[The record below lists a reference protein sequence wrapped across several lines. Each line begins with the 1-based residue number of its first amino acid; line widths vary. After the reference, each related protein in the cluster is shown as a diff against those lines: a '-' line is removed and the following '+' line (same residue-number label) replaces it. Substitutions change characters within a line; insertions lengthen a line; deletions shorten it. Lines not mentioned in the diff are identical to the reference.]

1 MPLVYHKNNGLR
13 DRPVGFAFRAATAL
27 LGLPWFGHAGS
38 RLLSSL
44 SQSNQ
49 SGHPSPWK
57 IAGSFAWS
65 CFWLWPAA
73 TGYVFPQWRAH
84 HK

>member
-13 DRPVGFAFRAATAL
+13 DRPVGLAFRAATAL
-27 LGLPWFGHAGS
+27 LGLPWFCHACAL
-38 RLLSSL
+38 LLSYL
-44 SQSNQ
+44 NQ
-49 SGHPSPWK
+49 SGHPSLWK

-65 CFWLWPAA
+65 FLWLWPAA